1 MKYLENPAFLA
12 QKIDHFGHKV
22 SRKIILELITKL
34 LQRLRPNETPDGQEN
49 ENDTKTENEVEI
61 FE

>member
-1 MKYLENPAFLA
+1 MKYLENPAFLS
-12 QKIDHFGHKV
+12 QIIDHFGHKI

-34 LQRLRPNETPDGQEN
+34 LQRLRPIETPDCQEN
-49 ENDTKTENEVEI
+49 ENNKKTENEVEI

>member
-1 MKYLENPAFLA
+1 MKYLKNPAFLS
-12 QKIDHFGHKV
+12 QKIDHFGHKI
-22 SRKIILELITKL
+22 SRKVILELITT
-34 LQRLRPNETPDGQEN
+34 NETPDGQEN